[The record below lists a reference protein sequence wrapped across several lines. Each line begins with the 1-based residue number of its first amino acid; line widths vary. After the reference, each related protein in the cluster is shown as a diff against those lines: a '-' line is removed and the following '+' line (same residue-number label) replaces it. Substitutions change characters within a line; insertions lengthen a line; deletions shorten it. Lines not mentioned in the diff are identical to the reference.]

1 MSEMGRLKLPNQ
13 QMSISIQIL
22 DKTALAGEK
31 GIGLG
36 LASCRREER
45 VPSVN
50 GLDSEIAYYQF
61 LDAACV
67 WAHLHP
73 IDQHSTPMQTF
84 DKKLSTQTMHLVCA
98 LPTSLLSF
106 LIDIDSHMFLFLLF

>member
-1 MSEMGRLKLPNQ
+1 MSEIGRLKLPNQ
-13 QMSISIQIL
+13 QMSMSIQIL
-22 DKTALAGEK
+22 DKTTLAGEK

-36 LASCRREER
+36 LASCRREGR
-45 VPSVN
+45 VPSVS

-73 IDQHSTPMQTF
+73 VDQQSTPAQTF

-98 LPTSLLSF
+98 LFSSLLTFS
-106 LIDIDSHMFLFLLF
+106 IVY